1 MIKRE
6 DILYKAMA
14 DKEMFWMKT
23 KRIIRTGFFN
33 FWRNSTVSMASVL
46 VMMVT
51 LMVLGFI
58 IFTGAVLDRSLT
70 ELRNKVDINVTF
82 IPSAT
87 EEDILN
93 IKYSLESLPEV
104 SLVTY
109 VSRDEALT
117 AFKERHAND
126 QSILSALDELGENPL
141 GAVLNVKAKDPSQ
154 YGSVADFLEG
164 NSALATSGV
173 SIIDRVNY
181 YQNKVAIDK
190 LTDIISA
197 ADRLGF
203 IITLFL
209 AVISVLI
216 AFNTIRLTIYISK
229 DEISVMRL
237 VGASTSYIQGPFVV
251 VGVIYGLVAAILTLL
266 IFLPVTYWLGSA
278 TENFFIGLNIFSYYL
293 RHFPQIFLI
302 IVLSGI
308 LIGAVSSSLAIRK
321 YLRL

>member
-1 MIKRE
+1 
-6 DILYKAMA
+6 MA

-203 IITLFL
+203 IVTLFL